1 MFKVIS
7 LNARG
12 LQNRKKR
19 RSVYRWA
26 KMNNCD
32 ILFLQETHST
42 EKIEHIWRNEWFGT
56 VIYSHGNS
64 SSKGTAICFRKKLD
78 MENLEIIYKSV
89 DGRAVI
95 LKVVIEEIK
104 YVLINVY
111 APNVQNCQIQF
122 YQNLK
127 KIIERN
133 VDTED
138 NIILVGGDF
147 NVPLDDKLDKKGG
160 IKERRQKVQRL
171 IQEIMQSCNLIDT
184 WRIKNPEVQR
194 YTWRQKTENIKCRL
208 DYWLLN
214 QNLQDMVSHVDILT
228 NIRSD
233 HNAIELV
240 IKPLRDNSKGK
251 GYWKINNSILQDA
264 EFIKLITE
272 AKLNWSNEMK
282 EIEDARVKWEF
293 MKYKIRLLCIKY
305 TSEKKKKQ
313 LDTEKILHTKMSNLQ
328 MKLDKG
334 TDKDEE
340 KIINLQIQQIETELE
355 KIDDYKTQGLIVRS
369 QVRWFEQGEKSNKYF
384 LNLEKLNN
392 TGKTIRKLKD
402 ENNIEVIDHK
412 NILKICEKYYQDLYS
427 SKIWKSSKEIE
438 NYLKLIDIPQLT
450 KNENEKLI
458 KPITK
463 AECYNTIKTFS
474 SGKCPGNDGLSIE
487 FYKAFWP
494 LFGSLIVESFNTSI
508 EEGELSNS
516 QRQAVITLLD
526 KKKDRS
532 LIKNWRPIS
541 LLNND
546 YKILSKVLSLRL
558 IDILPRL
565 INVNQTGYVKNR
577 FIGENIR
584 LIKDIL
590 EYTKK
595 EDIPGVLIGLDFE
608 KGFDSLEWPFMFQV
622 LKKYNFPDFYIK
634 AVKTLYKNITSTIIN
649 NGVTR
654 GYFPVNRGVRQGD
667 PLSPYLFV
675 LSIEILGQIIRKS
688 NKIKGIKVN
697 NEEIKI
703 LQYLR

>member
-42 EKIEHIWRNEWFGT
+42 EKIEHISCIWRNEWFGT

-138 NIILVGGDF
+138 NIILRGDF
-147 NVPLDDKLDKKGG
+147 SVPLDDKLDKKGG

-171 IQEIMQSCNLIDT
+171 IQEIMQSCNLIDI
-184 WRIKNPEVQR
+184 WQIKNPEVQR

-214 QNLQDMVSHVDILT
+214 QNLQDMVCHVDILT

-402 ENNIEVIDHK
+402 ENNIEVTDHK

-438 NYLKLIDIPQLT
+438 NYLKLIDIPQLRRMKM
-450 KNENEKLI
+450 KNLLNLSLKLNVIKLLKHFLQESVQGMMVLVLNFI
-458 KPITK
+458 KP
-463 AECYNTIKTFS
+463 
-474 SGKCPGNDGLSIE
+474 
-487 FYKAFWP
+487 
-494 LFGSLIVESFNTSI
+494 FGH
-508 EEGELSNS
+508 
-516 QRQAVITLLD
+516 
-526 KKKDRS
+526 
-532 LIKNWRPIS
+532 
-541 LLNND
+541 
-546 YKILSKVLSLRL
+546 Y
-558 IDILPRL
+558 
-565 INVNQTGYVKNR
+565 
-577 FIGENIR
+577 
-584 LIKDIL
+584 L
-590 EYTKK
+590 E
-595 EDIPGVLIGLDFE
+595 V
-608 KGFDSLEWPFMFQV
+608 
-622 LKKYNFPDFYIK
+622 
-634 AVKTLYKNITSTIIN
+634 
-649 NGVTR
+649 
-654 GYFPVNRGVRQGD
+654 
-667 PLSPYLFV
+667 
-675 LSIEILGQIIRKS
+675 
-688 NKIKGIKVN
+688 
-697 NEEIKI
+697 
-703 LQYLR
+703 